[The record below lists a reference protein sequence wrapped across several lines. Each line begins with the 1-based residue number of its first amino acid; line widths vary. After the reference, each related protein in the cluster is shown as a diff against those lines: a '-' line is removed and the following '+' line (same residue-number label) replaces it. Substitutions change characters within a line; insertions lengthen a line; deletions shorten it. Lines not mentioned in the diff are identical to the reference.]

1 MELGYPVNDY
11 RGYLAHASNV
21 RQWAQRS
28 NVKYTDRIWTGKGW
42 RYIYDEP
49 RPRTKTLQGGPYS
62 TEARKLDLGSGKPIR
77 GESLFSEPKKTDVN
91 KIIEKQN
98 ANFSEQKVITPSRQH
113 DLNEFRDSRKEK
125 REGGKSGFESVDKNL
140 AKELTGDYRVK
151 NEVQSAVRP
160 YVGDRAARVAGNVVV
175 GAQNAPE
182 TVAKAATKA
191 GQAVAGA
198 ATGAYNTVSQAIVD
212 SADWIKNFGEEQGRV
227 FDIEERFENGE
238 TIEVKTYANTIA
250 GNTAR
255 IANDIV
261 SWVKQ
266 SFSDVSA
273 IVLKGSSSIKRWVS
287 DTVGTISD
295 FYTNQVRPFVNGII
309 TQIKNS
315 DQYKTI
321 TGAFSTAFG
330 AIVSA
335 AGTALSA
342 IGSAADSVAGFAAD
356 IFNGFGEILG
366 ITGQVNDALN
376 AGQIQRRRAGEKDE
390 TKNKGG
396 RD

>member
-11 RGYLAHASNV
+11 RGYLAHTANV

-77 GESLFSEPKKTDVN
+77 GESLSSEPKKTDVN
-91 KIIEKQN
+91 KTIEKQN
-98 ANFSEQKVITPSRQH
+98 ANFSEQKVVTPSTGS
-113 DLNEFRDSRKEK
+113 NS
-125 REGGKSGFESVDKNL
+125 KSPVGMNSKPVSG
-140 AKELTGDYRVK
+140 ATPVK
-151 NEVQSAVRP
+151 
-160 YVGDRAARVAGNVVV
+160 
-175 GAQNAPE
+175 
-182 TVAKAATKA
+182 KA
-191 GQAVAGA
+191 GIQDV
-198 ATGAYNTVSQAIVD
+198 YDTVSQAIVD
-212 SADWIKNFGEEQGRV
+212 SADWVKNFSEEQSRV
-227 FDIEERFENGE
+227 FDVEERFENGE
-238 TIEVKTYANTIA
+238 TVEVKTYANTIA

-266 SFSDVSA
+266 AFTDVSA
-273 IVLKGSSSIKRWVS
+273 FVLKGSSGIKKWVS

-330 AIVSA
+330 TIVSA

-376 AGQIQRRRAGEKDE
+376 ARQIQRRRAGERDE
-390 TKNKGG
+390 AKNKGG